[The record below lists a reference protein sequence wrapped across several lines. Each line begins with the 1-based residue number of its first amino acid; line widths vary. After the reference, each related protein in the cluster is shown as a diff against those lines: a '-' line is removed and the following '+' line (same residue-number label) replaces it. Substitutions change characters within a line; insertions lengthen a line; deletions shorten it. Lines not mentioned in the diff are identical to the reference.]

1 MTAGIVDAL
10 ALRPH
15 HQIIDVGCGTG
26 LYSRRIADA
35 VRPEKP
41 VLCADPS
48 AAMLGHLRATV
59 GLRPVLASAEQLGG
73 ARPNSTLADVPLG
86 SFDAVLVKEAIHHVA
101 PSVRGSTIA
110 GLGNLLTGS
119 GRLLIIMLPTHIH
132 YPLFGAALLRFEEL
146 QPDPVEIAEHVRRA
160 GLSTSIEYHEFALT
174 IPKDRYLAMVRG
186 RYMSLLSTFDE
197 NAIEA
202 GVREIDARHPEPMLS
217 FPDRF
222 AFVLGTRRTRAS

>member
-1 MTAGIVDAL
+1 MSTSDNAAHYAQLAATYDQHWSHSDAFVTWMTAGIVDAL

-101 PSVRGSTIA
+101 PS
-110 GLGNLLTGS
+110 
-119 GRLLIIMLPTHIH
+119 
-132 YPLFGAALLRFEEL
+132 
-146 QPDPVEIAEHVRRA
+146 
-160 GLSTSIEYHEFALT
+160 
-174 IPKDRYLAMVRG
+174 
-186 RYMSLLSTFDE
+186 
-197 NAIEA
+197 
-202 GVREIDARHPEPMLS
+202 
-217 FPDRF
+217 
-222 AFVLGTRRTRAS
+222 